1 MGDHRLCDEIQWR
14 QGSKV
19 RLLVGVAWDTLP
31 QGEVETAVVLWW
43 MQCRLRR
50 A

>member
-19 RLLVGVAWDTLP
+19 RLLVGVASRG
-31 QGEVETAVVLWW
+31 GEDSDGTVVDAV
-43 MQCRLRR
+43 
-50 A
+50 